1 MLDFA
6 EHIFNSSFSVTAR
19 IFQRYVQKN
28 YQSKFVYRIF
38 NDGNEMYEFI
48 ALLKIVLGKGTTK

>member
-6 EHIFNSSFSVTAR
+6 EHICNSSFPVTAR
-19 IFQRYVQKN
+19 IFQRYVKKN

-38 NDGNEMYEFI
+38 NDGNEMHEFI
-48 ALLKIVLGKGTTK
+48 ALLKIVLGKGTT